1 MKQSHLGLELA
12 LHFKMR
18 IILFI
23 LILFFN
29 NTFVYS
35 DNKIAYIDINYI
47 INNSNVG
54 KLLNNHINEYKN
66 KHFEK
71 LKETEK
77 KLKKKENELISKK
90 NIIDKNEFNNKLK
103 ILKGEIN
110 NYNLERNKINEK
122 INNIKIK
129 GTKKILVHLDPLIKN
144 HVENNSISIV
154 LPKKNIIVGKKNL
167 DITDIIINDLNNNVK
182 TIDF

>member
-23 LILFFN
+23 LIFFN

-66 KHFEK
+66 KH
-71 LKETEK
+71 LK
-77 KLKKKENELISKK
+77 N
-90 NIIDKNEFNNKLK
+90 
-103 ILKGEIN
+103 
-110 NYNLERNKINEK
+110 
-122 INNIKIK
+122 
-129 GTKKILVHLDPLIKN
+129 
-144 HVENNSISIV
+144 
-154 LPKKNIIVGKKNL
+154 
-167 DITDIIINDLNNNVK
+167 
-182 TIDF
+182 